1 MLQLAYQRSYW
12 YEVVNDDFRA
22 ACFAEFLGM
31 MYFIVLG
38 VGGAMTTLHAANPV
52 LLEIAMSFGFSIMAI
67 AQFIGPISG
76 AHLNCA
82 VTLALFIGGR
92 ISGIRCVYYIGHQLF
107 GAFIGALFLLII
119 FGKDYNGKNQ
129 NFASNEWNSQEFTGG
144 EVFLAEMFGTAI
156 LIFNVFAT
164 IDHPI
169 AGKRSTHHSN
179 HHYYHHHYY
188 HHHYCYYYDYYYY
201 YYYYYIF

>member
-1 MLQLAYQRSYW
+1 MSKLLRAAYQHSYW
-12 YEVVNDDFRA
+12 YELIDDNFRA

-31 MYFIVLG
+31 VYFIVLG
-38 VGGAMTTLHAANPV
+38 VGGAMTTLHAPNPV

-119 FGKDYNGKNQ
+119 FGKDYNGSNQ
-129 NFASNEWNSQEFTGG
+129 NFASNEWNVDEFRGG

-169 AGKRSTHHSN
+169 AGTISN
-179 HHYYHHHYY
+179 RHALLLSS
-188 HHHYCYYYDYYYY
+188 
-201 YYYYYIF
+201 